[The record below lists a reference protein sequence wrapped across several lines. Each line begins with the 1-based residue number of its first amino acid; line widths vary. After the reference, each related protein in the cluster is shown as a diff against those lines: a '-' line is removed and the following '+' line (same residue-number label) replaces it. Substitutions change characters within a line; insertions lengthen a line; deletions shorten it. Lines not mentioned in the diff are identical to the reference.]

1 MHAGGQPQEVKFIW
15 LTASGGP
22 FRHTPLEQFAAITP
36 EQALK
41 HPTWV
46 MGRRITVDSATML
59 NKGLEIMEACRL
71 FDVPPSKV
79 RVTIHP
85 QSTVHS
91 LVEYV
96 DGSILAQIS
105 VTDMRL
111 PILYALAYPE
121 RPASNLTFDLA
132 ALRHLD
138 FEEPDFERFPCLR
151 LAYEAAEKG
160 GAHCIALN
168 AADEVA
174 VEAFLER
181 RIPFTGIPDT
191 IEKVLAST
199 PEAHP
204 GDHCRGARRGP
215 AGASTCGNAGRLTS
229 VSLYQDARKD
239 RLFTLCRIIHEFAVS
254 VISFIVLIGVMVVVH
269 EFGHFAVAKLC
280 GVRVEAFS
288 IGFGPRLFGV
298 KHGDTDYKVCLLPLG
313 RLRENDRRESH
324 RGSSSRSNDPGAFT
338 SHPRWQRMLIGLAGP
353 VANFILAFVLMFFYY
368 NWINEVPKYWW
379 RERHGMGIA
388 RFGGGP
394 GRFQTGDVITHFDG
408 SKNPNWIQISTRAS
422 MNLNQNGAGDGD
434 PRTGRPVQLSM
445 HMPRN
450 RAGRSSISGTSGILP
465 QSTPGPIERGRG
477 SPGTPADK
485 AGLKGGDQIVSVD
498 GHAVP

>member
-1 MHAGGQPQEVKFIW
+1 VFSRFAAKALRRQHGEGSKLEVSSQEQEAELKRLAILGSTGSIGQSTLSIVEQFPERYSVAALAAGRNVDEAFGQARRWRPKIVSMATEELAVHLTSRLHEAGVSGIEVAYGTKGTVACATLPEADFVVSAIVGVAGLEATHAAILAGKPVGLANKECMVAAGEILTAAAREQNVPILPIDSEHNAVHQCMRVGHHREVKFIW

-22 FRHTPLEQFAAITP
+22 FRHTPLEQFASITP

-46 MGRRITVDSATML
+46 MGRRITIDSATML
-59 NKGLEIMEACRL
+59 NKGLEIIEACRL

-79 RVTIHP
+79 RVTVHP

-91 LVEYV
+91 LVEYI

-121 RPASNLTFDLA
+121 RPESKLKFDLA
-132 ALRHLD
+132 SLRHLD
-138 FEEPDFERFPCLR
+138 FEEPDFQRFPCLR

-204 GDHCRGARRGP
+204 ATIAEVLAVDRQAR
-215 AGASTCGNAGRLTS
+215 
-229 VSLYQDARKD
+229 Q
-239 RLFTLCRIIHEFAVS
+239 
-254 VISFIVLIGVMVVVH
+254 
-269 EFGHFAVAKLC
+269 
-280 GVRVEAFS
+280 
-288 IGFGPRLFGV
+288 
-298 KHGDTDYKVCLLPLG
+298 
-313 RLRENDRRESH
+313 
-324 RGSSSRSNDPGAFT
+324 
-338 SHPRWQRMLIGLAGP
+338 LAGT
-353 VANFILAFVLMFFYY
+353 FV
-368 NWINEVPKYWW
+368 
-379 RERHGMGIA
+379 
-388 RFGGGP
+388 
-394 GRFQTGDVITHFDG
+394 
-408 SKNPNWIQISTRAS
+408 S
-422 MNLNQNGAGDGD
+422 
-434 PRTGRPVQLSM
+434 
-445 HMPRN
+445 
-450 RAGRSSISGTSGILP
+450 
-465 QSTPGPIERGRG
+465 
-477 SPGTPADK
+477 
-485 AGLKGGDQIVSVD
+485 
-498 GHAVP
+498 